1 MALNSFGGAPGD
13 VTSNAA
19 GDVVG
24 GITLKVYTAPLGGQQ
39 VTELYDTTGAP
50 LAGVITSG
58 TDGDD
63 EGRIA
68 FQASDQ
74 YSVLYLDAGYGMRWA
89 VPAREAFSA
98 SSTAL
103 SKSDEALSVAQAAQS
118 VAVESGMKADQ
129 AKAEVAEKLGFDITE
144 LSPQFVTQLRIP
156 PNRVMQ
162 AAARNPMGGDYYV
175 SQSGPAIGS
184 STDLIISRCG
194 SDGELLSQCIFEGGG
209 HGSTVAIENDGQN
222 VWLWFR
228 WTYDST
234 VSGYTNRMVRAKY
247 QPGKTVLRNDPE
259 VLEVT
264 DFYDNSLVDF
274 SIDQAADRIASRIY
288 VSNIE
293 ERFVLRR
300 FSDYKNGV
308 DDVLYSFSSADSV
321 PGVDP
326 YQGHVSIDGY
336 VYVARGGSAFG
347 TPNSITRYEWTTG
360 DSVRISIE
368 SAGELDSGGFLGDY
382 NEVEGIAM
390 WRGPA
395 GVPALMFGKAVG
407 APGQRQALLFAFN
420 APAGP
425 DVAGAGLRTLTTM
438 MQAGKI
444 AVPGMT
450 GGGTTSRE
458 VPFKW
463 EFPGV
468 PSIVVSASTTA
479 PGSPVE
485 GIGFAGESSTG
496 FTAYVKRTN
505 ETATTVSWIAYY
517 GPSTNDPIL

>member
-13 VTSNAA
+13 VTSDSD
-19 GDVVG
+19 GSVMG
-24 GITLKVYTAPLGGQQ
+24 GVALKVYTAPLGGQR
-39 VTELYDTTGAP
+39 VTEIYDMTGAP
-50 LAGVITSG
+50 LAGVVISG
-58 TDGDD
+58 VAGED
-63 EGRIA
+63 EGRVA

-89 VPAREAFSA
+89 VPAREAFAA

-103 SKSDEALSVAQAAQS
+103 SKSDEALTVAHEAKTVAA
-118 VAVESGMKADQ
+118 ESGVKADQ

-162 AAARNPMGGDYYV
+162 AAARNPMNGDYYV

-209 HGSTVAIENDGQN
+209 HGSTVAIENDGQD

-234 VSGYTNRMVRAKY
+234 GGAFTNRMVRAKY

-274 SIDQAADRIASRIY
+274 SIDQSADRIASRIY
-288 VSNIE
+288 VSKTE

-326 YQGHVSIDGY
+326 YQGHVSIDDY
-336 VYVARGGSAFG
+336 VYVARGGSVFG
-347 TPNSITRYEWTTG
+347 TPNSITRYEWATG

-368 SAGELDSGGFLGDY
+368 GVGERAGGGFSGDY
-382 NEVEGIAM
+382 NEVEGISM

-407 APGQRQALLFAFN
+407 APGKRQALLFAFN

-438 MQAGKI
+438 VQAGKV
-444 AVPGMT
+444 AVPGTT

-468 PSIVVSASTTA
+468 PSIVVSANTTA
-479 PGSPVE
+479 PGDPVI
-485 GIGFAGESSTG
+485 GVGFAGESSTG
-496 FTAYVKRTN
+496 FTAYVTRTTA
-505 ETATTVSWIAYY
+505 TATTVSWIAYY